1 MSPICR
7 ISRVWLNRHGP
18 PGTPVATPC
27 YHFGMAEFTETVTK
41 TVNCPYCPSSKISK
55 YGTQQGQQRY
65 QCQGCGKTFTA
76 TGKLH
81 GHRFTSD
88 QIGAAIRQFYSG
100 TSYKQIAEYLEE
112 VHDLP
117 EPSKRTVYSWVKQ
130 YTDAALDKMGE
141 HQAETS
147 GMWVADEMQVTVGGE
162 KYWNWNVMDKGTR
175 YLLASHLSK
184 ERDARAARAV
194 FKKALTA
201 ADEPPKSVTTDKLR
215 SYIKLIK
222 DMLPDATHI
231 QSQGLRAEVNNNLS
245 ERVQGTF
252 RQRTKTL
259 RGLDNKESGRLG
271 P

>member
-1 MSPICR
+1 
-7 ISRVWLNRHGP
+7 
-18 PGTPVATPC
+18 
-27 YHFGMAEFTETVTK
+27 MAEFTETVTK
-41 TVNCPYCPSSKISK
+41 TVNCPYCSSKSVVKNGRREDI
-55 YGTQQGQQRY
+55 QRY
-65 QCQGCGKTFTA
+65 QCKGCGKRFTT
-76 TGKLH
+76 TGKVH

-117 EPSKRTVYSWVKQ
+117 EPSKRTIYQWVKE
-130 YTDAALDKMGE
+130 YTDTALTKMEE
-141 HQAETS
+141 HQAQTS
-147 GMWVADEMQVTVGGE
+147 GQWVADEMQVTVGGE

-184 ERDARAARAV
+184 ERDARAATAV
-194 FKKALTA
+194 FKKALAA
-201 ADEPPKSVTTDKLR
+201 ADGPPKSVTTDKLR
-215 SYIKLIK
+215 SYIKPIK

-259 RGLDNKESGRLG
+259 RGWTTKRADNATWTAGYSNTICSEGTR